1 MNLTLIL
8 GPMKSGKTLELI
20 SRISPLKFMPV
31 KFALFQPVRNVRD
44 NEVESRAGAVLF
56 GQKIKNL
63 KEILDHDLEI
73 VGIDEVHM
81 FLPEDIEAVEILL
94 KKQVQVIVSG
104 LDMDYKGKLFDT
116 VSRLIELGPKE
127 IIYKRSVC
135 EKCLHYNGVYTQIF
149 KNEDPVVAGLP
160 PVVPDDGTY
169 NYKPVC
175 RECFVK
181 S

>member
-1 MNLTLIL
+1 MHLTLIL

-31 KFALFQPVRNVRD
+31 KFSLFQPLRNVRD
-44 NEVESRAGAVLF
+44 EEVASRAGATLA
-56 GQKIKNL
+56 GQKIQSL
-63 KEILDHDLEI
+63 KEILNHDLEI

-81 FLPEDIEAVEILL
+81 FLPEDVEVVETLL
-94 KKQVQVIVSG
+94 KKQVKVIISG
-104 LDMDYKGKLFDT
+104 LDMDWKGKLFET
-116 VSRLIELGPKE
+116 VSRLIELGPQE

-135 EKCLHYNGVYTQIF
+135 EKCLKYNGIYTQIF
-149 KNEDPVVAGLP
+149 KGNDPVVEGLP

-169 NYKPVC
+169 QYKPVC

-181 S
+181 N